1 MLGSNSK
8 AYLEDGNDKAF
19 ISSSNSFIDAGNG
32 DDTLITK
39 GDNNTLIGSN
49 GNDTYIIGK
58 DANNTIIRDKE
69 YVNLIDGG
77 NDTLI
82 LNDIDKSS
90 VEFKLGGSFNKDLI
104 INYSN
109 SHSKDIKTLTIQNQT
124 NKYSA
129 IENINLD
136 GTMLGAETINKI
148 IQDLNS
154 YNNDNGINL
163 NFNSEFKN
171 NDIMQV
177 YTNGWN

>member
-1 MLGSNSK
+1 MANKDNQTIISNLGN
-8 AYLEDGNDKAF
+8 
-19 ISSSNSFIDAGNG
+19 
-32 DDTLITK
+32 DTLITNK
-39 GDNNTLIGSN
+39 NNNTIKGEN
-49 GNDTYIIGK
+49 GDDTYIIGK
-58 DANNTIIRDKE
+58 DANNTIIR
-69 YVNLIDGG
+69 GR
-77 NDTLI
+77 
-82 LNDIDKSS
+82 
-90 VEFKLGGSFNKDLI
+90 SFNKDLI

-136 GTMLGAETINKI
+136 GTMLGTETINKI

-154 YNNDNGINL
+154 YSDDKGLSL

-177 YTNGWN
+177 YSN

>member
-1 MLGSNSK
+1 MANKDNQTIISNLGN
-8 AYLEDGNDKAF
+8 
-19 ISSSNSFIDAGNG
+19 
-32 DDTLITK
+32 DTLITNK
-39 GDNNTLIGSN
+39 NNNTLIGEN
-49 GNDTYIIGK
+49 ADDTYIIGK

-69 YVNLIDGG
+69 YVNLVDGG

-136 GTMLGAETINKI
+136 GAMLGAETINKI

-154 YNNDNGINL
+154 YGDDKGLSL
-163 NFNSEFKN
+163 NFSSEFKN

-177 YTNGWN
+177 YNS

>member
-1 MLGSNSK
+1 
-8 AYLEDGNDKAF
+8 
-19 ISSSNSFIDAGNG
+19 
-32 DDTLITK
+32 
-39 GDNNTLIGSN
+39 
-49 GNDTYIIGK
+49 
-58 DANNTIIRDKE
+58 
-69 YVNLIDGG
+69 
-77 NDTLI
+77 
-82 LNDIDKSS
+82 
-90 VEFKLGGSFNKDLI
+90 
-104 INYSN
+104 
-109 SHSKDIKTLTIQNQT
+109 DIKTLTIQNQT

-177 YTNGWN
+177 YNS

>member
-19 ISSSNSFIDAGNG
+19 INSSNSFIDAGNG
-32 DDTLITK
+32 DDALITK

-49 GNDTYIIGK
+49 GNDTYIIDK

-90 VEFKLGGSFNKDLI
+90 VEFKLGGSF
-104 INYSN
+104 
-109 SHSKDIKTLTIQNQT
+109 
-124 NKYSA
+124 
-129 IENINLD
+129 
-136 GTMLGAETINKI
+136 
-148 IQDLNS
+148 
-154 YNNDNGINL
+154 
-163 NFNSEFKN
+163 
-171 NDIMQV
+171 
-177 YTNGWN
+177 